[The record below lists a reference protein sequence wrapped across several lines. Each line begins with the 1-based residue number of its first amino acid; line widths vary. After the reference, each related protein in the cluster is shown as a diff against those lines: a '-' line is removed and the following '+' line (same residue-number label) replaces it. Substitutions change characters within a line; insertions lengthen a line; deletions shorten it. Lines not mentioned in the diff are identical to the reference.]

1 MNGTSFYNSFSK
13 LLILICLLFTS
24 NGYSAGSVEELS
36 AIIQKRVND
45 TTEGQTRYVIF
56 DLFSYFETADAITKN
71 KIFHA
76 YNNIFKRDGGFTA
89 ILRIAVAHNERR
101 LNALLEEYGYPAP
114 MAYGDGHQKLPADNS
129 YGRQYPSAE
138 EALRAQRYIKNPLEH
153 NEVKPAAAAY
163 GYDRWQETADER
175 LAREFQEEEAQRE
188 NQRLQEEAASAA
200 LIRQIEAKD
209 RENLAY
215 EADVRRRAEEAQREN
230 QRLQEE
236 DARIAR
242 QLYEEEEE
250 QRRERLRLQEEADEA
265 YVRQIEAEDARARA
279 PMPPYAAPPIGIAA
293 APENHGINP
302 PYAAPQRR
310 AAPANETPE
319 ARRERLYFEAGEACK
334 QFTQRFKRAPN
345 KEETVNAIMTY
356 SNIEKAE
363 AEGVYYNL
371 INLNS
376 VK

>member
-1 MNGTSFYNSFSK
+1 MAMNRTSFYNSFSK

-56 DLFSYFETADAITKN
+56 DLFSYFETADTITKN

-89 ILRIAVAHNERR
+89 ILKIAVALKENRVG
-101 LNALLEEYGYPAP
+101 ALLEEYGYPAP
-114 MAYGDGHQKLPADNS
+114 MAYSGDQKLPADNS

-138 EALRAQRYIKNPLEH
+138 EALRAQRDIKNPLQY
-153 NEVKPAAAAY
+153 NEAKPAAAAY

-175 LAREFQEEEAQRE
+175 LARELQEEEA
-188 NQRLQEEAASAA
+188 
-200 LIRQIEAKD
+200 
-209 RENLAY
+209 
-215 EADVRRRAEEAQREN
+215 
-230 QRLQEE
+230 
-236 DARIAR
+236 
-242 QLYEEEEE
+242 
-250 QRRERLRLQEEADEA
+250 QRRERLRLQNEADEA

-279 PMPPYAAPPIGIAA
+279 PMPPHAAPPIGRDRENPADMRERAEEQQRPDRQQAYEIFLRGRYFNNAEAPILHNPPHAAPPIEIAA
-293 APENHGINP
+293 
-302 PYAAPQRR
+302 
-310 AAPANETPE
+310 ANETPE
-319 ARRERLYFEAGEACK
+319 ARRNRLYFEAGEACK

-345 KEETVNAIMTY
+345 KEETVNAIMAY